1 MGAMKAVLP
10 VFFLLALGFTAR
22 VCRWITPQQNEGA
35 KTIVFQVLF
44 PFLVFDVL
52 FRADLKPDFLSRLA
66 VADILWILLFLAG
79 RLCFRKDEKF
89 SRIAPFLLM
98 TSEGGNVA
106 LPLYLTIVSSAHA
119 LNIITFDV
127 GGILI
132 NFGLVP
138 AIVNHMQSGSMD
150 GKALMKQILRN
161 NFMIAVLSGILLNLL
176 GVHGWMAGNQTVEL
190 YTEVMDHVTAPIM
203 GIILFTLGYELKLD
217 HSMLRPILKLAVIR
231 ILGGFFIM
239 FAMIRLFPDQAEH
252 TAYRIAVIL
261 YFLCPP
267 GFPVPLQ
274 VSPLA
279 KSDEDEAFLSAFVS
293 IYVLITLIAYT
304 FISIHFANV

>member
-1 MGAMKAVLP
+1 MEALKAVLP

-22 VCRWITPQQNEGA
+22 VRRWITPEQNEGA

-52 FRADLKPDFLSRLA
+52 FRADLEPSFLSRLVA
-66 VADILWILLFLAG
+66 ADILWILLFLTG

-138 AIVNHMQSGSMD
+138 AIVSRMESGGMD
-150 GKALMKQILRN
+150 GKTLMKQMLRN
-161 NFMIAVLSGILLNLL
+161 SFMIAVLSGILLNLL
-176 GVHGWMAGNQTVEL
+176 GVHRWMMTNQIDAL
-190 YTEVMDHVTAPIM
+190 YTEVMEHVTAPIM
-203 GIILFTLGYELKLD
+203 GIILFTLGYELKLE
-217 HSMLRPILKLAVIR
+217 HSMLRPILKLTVIR
-231 ILGGFFIM
+231 VLGGFVIM
-239 FAMIRLFPDQAEH
+239 FAMLRLFPDQAAH
-252 TAYRIAVIL
+252 AAYRIAVML

-274 VSPLA
+274 VSPLTT
-279 KSDEDEAFLSAFVS
+279 SDEDEAFLSAFVS